1 LIAVMIIILTIGM
14 IVDAIF
20 SAIANG
26 VRRRR
31 GLGALRL

>member
-1 LIAVMIIILTIGM
+1 M
-14 IVDAIF
+14 IVDGIF

>member
-1 LIAVMIIILTIGM
+1 VIGM
-14 IVDAIF
+14 VVDGVF
-20 SAIANG
+20 STFANG